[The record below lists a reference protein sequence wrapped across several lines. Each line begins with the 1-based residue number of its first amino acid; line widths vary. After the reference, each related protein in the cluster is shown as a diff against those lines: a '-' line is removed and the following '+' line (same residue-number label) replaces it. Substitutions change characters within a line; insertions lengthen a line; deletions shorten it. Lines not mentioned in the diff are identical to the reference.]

1 MCYHIPYCKLC
12 GHVPGPELIPRL
24 RRPLKEDRDDAR
36 EAVEMAR
43 MARVVVAGA
52 PHHIT
57 QRGTSLP
64 RT

>member
-1 MCYHIPYCKLC
+1 
-12 GHVPGPELIPRL
+12 VPGPELIPRL